1 MTASARS
8 IGPAAPSDRAEQAN
22 RVRVKSVA
30 YVGSFADP
38 GALPRTGRPEIAFVG
53 RSNVGK
59 SSLINTLL
67 GRRNIARTSNTPGK
81 TRTANFFVVND
92 ELCFVDM
99 PGYGYARVSKEE
111 RSKWQTLL
119 RQYLGTRETLRG
131 VVHLL
136 DVRHAPAETDIDFH
150 FALSDAERPR
160 CLVFNKVDKL
170 SRGSVRQ
177 TIAGHLRV
185 LEPGPETAV
194 IAFSSETGEGRNEL
208 WSWITNSLEMV

>member
-1 MTASARS
+1 
-8 IGPAAPSDRAEQAN
+8 
-22 RVRVKSVA
+22 VRVKSVA

-38 GALPRTGRPEIAFVG
+38 GALPRPGWPEIAFVG

-67 GRRNIARTSNTPGK
+67 GRRGVARTSNTPGK

-92 ELCFVDM
+92 ALCFVDM

-119 RQYLGTRETLRG
+119 RRYLSKRETLRG

-136 DVRHAPAETDIDFH
+136 DVRHAPARSDIEFYGE
-150 FALSDAERPR
+150 LLDAERPT
-160 CLVFNKVDKL
+160 CLVFNKVDKV

-177 TIAGHLRV
+177 TVARHLRV

-194 IAFSSETGEGRNEL
+194 IAFSSETGEGKNEL
-208 WSWITNSLEMV
+208 WSWITNNLEMV

>member
-1 MTASARS
+1 MTDFAGVDRRVSAGGRT
-8 IGPAAPSDRAEQAN
+8 DEAN
-22 RVRVKSVA
+22 RVRVETVA

-38 GALPRTGRPEIAFVG
+38 SSLPRTEWPEIAFVG

-67 GRRNIARTSNTPGK
+67 GRRGVARTSNTPGK

-92 ELCFVDM
+92 ALCFVDM
-99 PGYGYARVSKEE
+99 PGYGYAQVSKDE
-111 RSKWQTLL
+111 RSRWRTLIA
-119 RQYLGTRETLRG
+119 RYLADRETLRG

-136 DVRHAPAETDIDFH
+136 DVRHAPARSDVDF
-150 FALSDAERPR
+150 FLSLVDAARPC

-170 SRGSVRQ
+170 SRGRVRQ

-185 LEPGPETAV
+185 LEPCPGTAV
-194 IAFSSETGEGRNEL
+194 IAFSSETGEGKREL
-208 WSWITNSLEMV
+208 WSWITNNMETT

>member
-1 MTASARS
+1 
-8 IGPAAPSDRAEQAN
+8 
-22 RVRVKSVA
+22 VRVKSVA
-30 YVGSFADP
+30 YIGSFADP
-38 GALPRTGRPEIAFVG
+38 EALPRTGWPEIAFVG

-67 GRRNIARTSNTPGK
+67 GRRGVARTSNTPGK

-92 ELCFVDM
+92 ALCFVDM

-111 RSKWQTLL
+111 RSKWQTLMG
-119 RQYLGTRETLRG
+119 RYLAKRDTLRG

-136 DVRHAPAETDIDFH
+136 DVRHAPARSDIEFYDE
-150 FALSDAERPR
+150 LLNAERAR
-160 CLVFNKVDKL
+160 CLVFNKVDKI

-194 IAFSSETGEGRNEL
+194 IAFSSETGEGKNEL
-208 WSWITNSLEMV
+208 WSWITNNLEMA

>member
-1 MTASARS
+1 M
-8 IGPAAPSDRAEQAN
+8 
-22 RVRVKSVA
+22 RVKSVA
-30 YVGSFADP
+30 YIGSFADP
-38 GALPRTGRPEIAFVG
+38 EALPRAGWPEIAFVG

-67 GRRNIARTSNTPGK
+67 GRRGVARTSNTPGK

-92 ELCFVDM
+92 ALCFVDM

-111 RSKWQTLL
+111 RSKWQTLIG
-119 RQYLGTRETLRG
+119 RYLAKRETLRG

-136 DVRHAPAETDIDFH
+136 DVRHAPARSDIEF
-150 FALSDAERPR
+150 FIGLLDADRPR

-194 IAFSSETGEGRNEL
+194 IAFSSETGEGKNEL
-208 WSWITNSLEMV
+208 WSWITNNLETV